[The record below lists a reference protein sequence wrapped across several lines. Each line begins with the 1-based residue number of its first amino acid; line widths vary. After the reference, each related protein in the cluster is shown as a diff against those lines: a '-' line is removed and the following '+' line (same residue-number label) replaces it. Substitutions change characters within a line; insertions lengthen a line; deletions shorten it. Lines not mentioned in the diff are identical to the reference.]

1 MKPVISIVGRP
12 NVGKSTLFNRL
23 IGYRKAITE
32 DTPGVT
38 RDRNYGEFEYAGIHF
53 RLVDTGGFEPGKEEG
68 YFPLMRQQ
76 IIASLEESS
85 MVIFVLDGKEGLLP
99 QDMEIASG
107 LRKYGKPVF
116 YVVNKVDSG
125 RREALVSEF
134 YVLGTEKL
142 YPISSLHGLG
152 IDELLE
158 DLVVNAKKAMGNP
171 ALAGQA
177 RQWAMGERHPL
188 QKKERK
194 GHNAQ
199 GEEQDSLTET
209 TDNRIEGE
217 IRIAFVGKPNTGKS
231 SITNRLLGSERMIVS
246 DLPGTTRD
254 AIDSKIL
261 FRDRELTLIDTAG
274 LRRKSRIE
282 VKVEEYSVSS
292 ALNTL
297 ERCNVANLV
306 IDADEGVSHQDGG
319 IAHTIITRGKGLCVV
334 VNKWDLVEKK
344 MSMEEYRR
352 MVHERIPHTDFAPV
366 VFTSAKTGK
375 NLEKIL
381 ETDLRIYG
389 QLNRRIK
396 TPALNKVLEE
406 FLQKQSLSYQR
417 GKRINILYTHQ
428 VKAMP
433 PTFVFFTNFPEL
445 IPEHYRRYLE
455 NSLRGKYGF
464 QGAPIRLLFRKK

>member
-1 MKPVISIVGRP
+1 MKPIISVVGRP
-12 NVGKSTLFNRL
+12 NVGKSTFFNRF

-38 RDRNYGEFEYAGIHF
+38 RDRNYGEFEYAGNNF
-53 RLVDTGGFEPGKEEG
+53 LLVDTGGFEPTKEEG

-85 MVIFVLDGKEGLLP
+85 MIIFVLDGKEGLLP
-99 QDMEIASG
+99 QDKEIADG
-107 LRKYGKPVF
+107 LRKYGKPIF

-125 RREALVSEF
+125 RREAFVSEF
-134 YVLGTEKL
+134 YALGAEKL

-158 DLVVNAKKAMGNP
+158 DLVKTWRASS
-171 ALAGQA
+171 
-177 RQWAMGERHPL
+177 EY
-188 QKKERK
+188 
-194 GHNAQ
+194 
-199 GEEQDSLTET
+199 QDN
-209 TDNRIEGE
+209 TDASQEAGE

-246 DLPGTTRD
+246 DVPGTTRD
-254 AIDSKIL
+254 AIDSKII
-261 FRDRELTLIDTAG
+261 FRDQGLVLIDTAG

-282 VKVEEYSVSS
+282 IKVEEYSVSS
-292 ALNTL
+292 ALRTI
-297 ERCNVANLV
+297 ERANVVNLI
-306 IDADEGVSHQDGG
+306 IDADEGVSHQDGS
-319 IAHTIITRGKGLCVV
+319 IAHTIVTRGKGLCVV
-334 VNKWDLVEKK
+334 VNKWDLMEKK
-344 MSMEEYRR
+344 MGVEEYRT
-352 MVHERIPHTDFAPV
+352 MVHERIPHTSFAPV

-406 FLQKQSLSYQR
+406 LLQRQSLSYQR
-417 GKRINILYTHQ
+417 GKRINILYTNQ
-428 VKAMP
+428 VKTMP
-433 PTFVFFTNFPEL
+433 PTFVLFANFPEL
-445 IPEHYRRYLE
+445 IPEHYKRYLE
-455 NSLRGKYGF
+455 NSLREKYGF
-464 QGAPIRLLFRKK
+464 IGAPIRLLFRKK